1 MQGETG
7 SAGPQGIM
15 GIRGAGGPGVMLLTV
30 CVGSNSTRR
39 VYYTRVYYSRIG
51 FIT

>member
-15 GIRGAGGPGVMLLTV
+15 GMRGAGGPGVMLLLHVWVLTLH
-30 CVGSNSTRR
+30 VGC
-39 VYYTRVYYSRIG
+39 IIQE
-51 FIT
+51 FIIVG